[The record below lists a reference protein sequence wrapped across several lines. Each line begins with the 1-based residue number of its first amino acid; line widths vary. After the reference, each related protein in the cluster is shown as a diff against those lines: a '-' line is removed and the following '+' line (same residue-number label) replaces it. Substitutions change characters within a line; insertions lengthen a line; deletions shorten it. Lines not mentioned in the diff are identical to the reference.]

1 MLGICGKR
9 TWAAI
14 GADAVVRFGRQ
25 RFRLFGNGRNW
36 RSRSRRFDGV
46 LHPQLLDQVHRLPGA
61 ALVSVGFG
69 DDFRVEGIAQSGDRS
84 CRLAIV
90 IVLVV
95 HLSGVFEESRVAD
108 GNAAAGNV
116 QQFAFVEFKDIVAR
130 AADVAAA
137 RPLFLF
143 LFWLFTFHRGRALEL
158 SGPWTGF
165 VCSNTWWPAGR
176 PLSLRSAAVLRYCHP
191 AVNWDDPGT
200 CGVERSAI

>member
-1 MLGICGKR
+1 M
-9 TWAAI
+9 
-14 GADAVVRFGRQ
+14 
-25 RFRLFGNGRNW
+25 FGNGRNW

-116 QQFAFVEFKDIVAR
+116 KQFAFVEFKDIVAR

-143 LFWLFTFHRGRALEL
+143 LFLVVHVSQGQ
-158 SGPWTGF
+158 S
-165 VCSNTWWPAGR
+165 S
-176 PLSLRSAAVLRYCHP
+176 
-191 AVNWDDPGT
+191 
-200 CGVERSAI
+200 GVERPLDRFRLLKHMVASRAAFVSPFGGRFALLSPRSQLGRSWDVWS